1 MTAHT
6 SGGKNKKRSLCIEIS
21 RALGYVSI
29 HMKTARSGVLQRAV
43 RTHATP
49 SPVCVS
55 TGASAYVM
63 VPVRVQKHLSSFS
76 QAIGPLFVLLE
87 TKKNGVYEHFRNG
100 SPPAFFPS
108 LSPSLLSLSY
118 KQAAGPTGSES
129 SRSVF
134 GASGL
139 SGVGRYF

>member
-6 SGGKNKKRSLCIEIS
+6 SGGKNKKWSLCIEIS
-21 RALGYVSI
+21 RALEYVSI

-63 VPVRVQKHLSSFS
+63 VPVRVQKHSSS
-76 QAIGPLFVLLE
+76 VLRAIRPLFVLRE

-100 SPPAFFPS
+100 SPPFPPP
-108 LSPSLLSLSY
+108 LSPLVVL
-118 KQAAGPTGSES
+118 QAGR
-129 SRSVF
+129 RSN
-134 GASGL
+134 L
-139 SGVGRYF
+139 